1 MIGTLL
7 GKKRSVK
14 YRSDI
19 FSVTEPE
26 FYPLVSS
33 ASYSGRQKFYF
44 LAQKNVLE
52 SCLHKWG
59 VECRDDELKFTE
71 KDKLRAMLIMFST
84 EEMRERIPFL
94 QPKTDKSSRLLLDEF
109 KQQQRATY
117 SLVYGKFIDSEVK
130 VNFPTKWYE
139 DDSKLKLSAKHG
151 PDAWQTY
158 TSTLDPNDQQRI
170 KLPWTKEHITT
181 LLKTTVVEYNKVMND
196 YQKKTGGGD
205 GDEVLF
211 VSWDE
216 RDPFYCVITLVL
228 IYYIEYT
235 KTFLLIPKS
244 M

>member
-1 MIGTLL
+1 M
-7 GKKRSVK
+7 
-14 YRSDI
+14 
-19 FSVTEPE
+19 
-26 FYPLVSS
+26 
-33 ASYSGRQKFYF
+33 
-44 LAQKNVLE
+44 
-52 SCLHKWG
+52 
-59 VECRDDELKFTE
+59 
-71 KDKLRAMLIMFST
+71 
-84 EEMRERIPFL
+84 
-94 QPKTDKSSRLLLDEF
+94 
-109 KQQQRATY
+109 
-117 SLVYGKFIDSEVK
+117 YGKFIDSEVK

>member
-1 MIGTLL
+1 M
-7 GKKRSVK
+7 K
-14 YRSDI
+14 YRSDV

-33 ASYSGRQKFYF
+33 ASYSGREKFYF

-59 VECRDDELKFTE
+59 VECKDDELKFSE

-211 VSWDE
+211 VSLDE